1 MKKVPNVGGCVCG
14 GGVVE
19 EPSPG
24 ESALGTGVA
33 SAVTMSGNLALKVPS
48 GPITHPGCDIGLD
61 TGNGTCAR
69 IGVGC
74 GAGGGG
80 GVAGVGGA
88 AGANGVSRG
97 LLKEPLSSW
106 CKR

>member
-48 GPITHPGCDIGLD
+48 GPITHPG
-61 TGNGTCAR
+61 
-69 IGVGC
+69 
-74 GAGGGG
+74 
-80 GVAGVGGA
+80 
-88 AGANGVSRG
+88 
-97 LLKEPLSSW
+97 
-106 CKR
+106 